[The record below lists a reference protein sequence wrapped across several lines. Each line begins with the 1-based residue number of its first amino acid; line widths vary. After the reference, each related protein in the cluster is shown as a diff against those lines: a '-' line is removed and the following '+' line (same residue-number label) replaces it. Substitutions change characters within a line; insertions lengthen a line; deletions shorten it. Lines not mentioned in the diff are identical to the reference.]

1 MQTEKKE
8 KNTYNWMS
16 KQLPKVVYVFSK
28 QRSKGQIKSQI
39 LEKDGQRESITA
51 HGKMGSSTNHVH
63 DIQEKHQ
70 TKLYAAT
77 D

>member
-8 KNTYNWMS
+8 KHTYNWMS

-39 LEKDGQRESITA
+39 LEKMDKVNQ
-51 HGKMGSSTNHVH
+51 
-63 DIQEKHQ
+63 
-70 TKLYAAT
+70 
-77 D
+77 